1 MVSYYRWQVGTL
13 DTEKIKEFIMFDEI
27 TRINLLYDFY
37 GNLLTKRQRE
47 VMYLYHEENYSLSE
61 IAEDLEISRQAVH
74 DALKNAE
81 KSLNNYEEKLGLIE
95 RFDKTEKV
103 IRQIDERLEEV
114 VKEDIDNKT
123 KSQLLEIK
131 DMIDKINE

>member
-1 MVSYYRWQVGTL
+1 MSTL
-13 DTEKIKEFIMFDEI
+13 DTIKQIREFIMFEEI
-27 TRINLLYDFY
+27 TRVNLLYDFY

-61 IAEDLEISRQAVH
+61 IADEFQISRQGVH

-81 KSLNNYEEKLGLIE
+81 KSLNDYEEKLGLVD

-103 IRQIDERLEEV
+103 INQIDNAIDKI
-114 VKEDIDNKT
+114 VKEDIDKNIKE
-123 KSQLLEIK
+123 QLLNIK
-131 DMIDKINE
+131 TMIDGINE

>member
-1 MVSYYRWQVGTL
+1 
-13 DTEKIKEFIMFDEI
+13 MFEEI
-27 TRINLLYDFY
+27 TRVNLLYDFY

-61 IAEDLEISRQAVH
+61 IADEFQISRQGVH

-81 KSLNNYEEKLGLIE
+81 KSLNDYEEKLGLVD

-103 IRQIDERLEEV
+103 INEIDNTIDKI
-114 VKEDIDNKT
+114 VKEDIDKNIKEKLLNIKT
-123 KSQLLEIK
+123 
-131 DMIDKINE
+131 MIDGINE

>member
-1 MVSYYRWQVGTL
+1 MAIL
-13 DTEKIKEFIMFDEI
+13 DTTKQIREFIMFEEI
-27 TRINLLYDFY
+27 TRVNLLYDFY

-61 IAEDLEISRQAVH
+61 IADEFQISRQGVH

-81 KSLNNYEEKLGLIE
+81 KSLNDYEEKLGLVD

-103 IRQIDERLEEV
+103 INEIDNTIDKI
-114 VKEDIDNKT
+114 VKEDIDKNIKEKLLNIKT
-123 KSQLLEIK
+123 
-131 DMIDKINE
+131 MIDGINE

>member
-1 MVSYYRWQVGTL
+1 
-13 DTEKIKEFIMFDEI
+13 MFDEI